1 LPKIIETVYDHN
13 LTDEEREL
21 LGFDDNKE
29 DYLKGLT
36 EDGAFADLFRLYF
49 HRGDWA
55 KAKEYLK
62 RIKDEN
68 YKRDMFII
76 ALGGCLI
83 YSKEHAEWRRKASEY
98 FRDAFEHSSPEQK
111 KKRPRKKS

>member
-1 LPKIIETVYDHN
+1 MPKIIETVYDHN

-62 RIKDEN
+62 RIKDQN
-68 YKRDMFII
+68 YKRDIFFI

-83 YSKEHAEWRRKASEY
+83 MSEEEDKWRLKAAEY
-98 FRDAFEHSSPEQK
+98 FRDAFEHRSPEEK

>member
-1 LPKIIETVYDHN
+1 VYDHN
-13 LTDEEREL
+13 LTDEEKKL
-21 LGFDDNKE
+21 LGIEDNKE

-36 EDGAFADLFRLYF
+36 EDGALADLFFLFF

-62 RIKDEN
+62 KIKNES
-68 YKRDMFII
+68 YKRDIFFL

-83 YSKEHAEWRRKASEY
+83 FSKEQAEWRRKAAEY
-98 FRDAFEHSSPEQK
+98 FRDAFEDGSSEQK
-111 KKRPRKKS
+111 KKRSRKKP

>member
-1 LPKIIETVYDHN
+1 LPKPKETVYDHN
-13 LTDEEREL
+13 LTDEEKEL

-68 YKRDMFII
+68 YKRDIFLI
-76 ALGGCLI
+76 ALGGCLVFN
-83 YSKEHAEWRRKASEY
+83 EEEERWRKKADKY
-98 FRDAFEHSSPEQK
+98 FWDAFEHSAPEQK

>member
-1 LPKIIETVYDHN
+1 VRKILEKIGMPTEKFKTDLEVILAKAIIETVYDHN

-62 RIKDEN
+62 KIKDER
-68 YKRDMFII
+68 YKHDIFLSM
-76 ALGGCLI
+76 
-83 YSKEHAEWRRKASEY
+83 
-98 FRDAFEHSSPEQK
+98 P
-111 KKRPRKKS
+111 

>member
-1 LPKIIETVYDHN
+1 MPKPKETVYDHN
-13 LTDEEREL
+13 LTDEEKKL
-21 LGFDDNKE
+21 LGIGDNKE

-36 EDGAFADLFRLYF
+36 EDGALADLFRLYF

-62 RIKDEN
+62 KIKDER
-68 YKRDMFII
+68 YKHDIFLIY

-83 YSKEHAEWRRKASEY
+83 YSKEQAEWRRKVSEY
-98 FRDAFEHSSPEQK
+98 FRDAFEVD
-111 KKRPRKKS
+111 

>member
-1 LPKIIETVYDHN
+1 LPKLIETVYDHN
-13 LTDEEREL
+13 LTDEEREK
-21 LGFDDNKE
+21 LGFS
-29 DYLKGLT
+29 LT
-36 EDGAFADLFRLYF
+36 EEEYRRFTSEETALADLFRLYF

-98 FRDAFEHSSPEQK
+98 FRDAFEHSYPEQK

>member
-1 LPKIIETVYDHN
+1 LPKPKETVYDHN
-13 LTDEEREL
+13 LTDKEREL
-21 LGFDDNKE
+21 LGVGDNRE
-29 DYLKGLT
+29 DYLKGLS
-36 EDGAFADLFRLYF
+36 EDSALADLFRLYF

-68 YKRDMFII
+68 YKRDIFVL

-83 YSKEHAEWRRKASEY
+83 YSKEQAEWRRKASEY
-98 FRDAFEHSSPEQK
+98 FRDAFEDGSSEQK
-111 KKRPRKKS
+111 KKRSRKKP

>member
-1 LPKIIETVYDHN
+1 LPKLKETVHDHN
-13 LTDEEREL
+13 LTDEEKEK
-21 LGFDDNKE
+21 LGFTLPEEEYRRFTSE
-29 DYLKGLT
+29 DSAL
-36 EDGAFADLFRLYF
+36 ADLFFLYF

-68 YKRDMFII
+68 YKRDIFVL

-83 YSKEHAEWRRKASEY
+83 YSEEQAEWRRKASEY
-98 FRDAFEHSSPEQK
+98 FRDAFDL
-111 KKRPRKKS
+111 

>member
-1 LPKIIETVYDHN
+1 LRKPKETVYDHN
-13 LTDEEREL
+13 LTDEEKKL
-21 LGFDDNKE
+21 LGIGDNKE
-29 DYLKGLT
+29 DYLRGLT
-36 EDGAFADLFRLYF
+36 EDDALADLFRLYF

-68 YKRDMFII
+68 YKRDIFFI

-83 YSKEHAEWRRKASEY
+83 MSEEEDEWRLKAAEY
-98 FRDAFEHSSPEQK
+98 FRDAFEVD
-111 KKRPRKKS
+111 